1 MGMISLRR
9 CLPDFFA
16 GAAGAAFLAG
26 AAAAL
31 TGCCC
36 FLVAG
41 AGEAFFAAAL
51 GAACFVVVLAFDTV
65 CFAADLAGEDDFF
78 DAVLFAPACCFLAT
92 VALEVPVFFAA
103 DFTADVPAF
112 LVVAGLDFDA
122 VDFFA
127 VVDLAV
133 VALAFEEV
141 TFFAEELALLD
152 AGFLAAAADL
162 LVLEEV
168 EFLVVAVLAFDE
180 ADFLAAEFAT
190 FPVFALDAVTFLPA
204 EVAGFLIANLL
215 DDLAFD
221 VVALP
226 GLPFVAADVP
236 VLAFAEAALPEVLA
250 LDEIAWPVDFAFVT
264 PFFEEADFAAFDD
277 EVVDFEVDLAFVS
290 SDLAD

>member
-1 MGMISLRR
+1 MGIISLRR

-16 GAAGAAFLAG
+16 GAAGAAFLAR

-92 VALEVPVFFAA
+92 VALEVPAF
-103 DFTADVPAF
+103 FTADVPAF
-112 LVVAGLDFDA
+112 LVIADLDFDA

-133 VALAFEEV
+133 AALAFEEV

-215 DDLAFD
+215 DNLAFD

-226 GLPFVAADVP
+226 VLPFVAADVP

-277 EVVDFEVDLAFVS
+277 EVVDFEVDLAFVP
-290 SDLAD
+290 SDLPD